1 MKKDPFIHRINFF
14 RVIFILI
21 WFALA
26 ARLFSI
32 QVLSDKYKK
41 SSAVIS
47 IREEVVIPAR
57 GVIRDRNGIELVT
70 NDLVFDLMVIG
81 VELKPFDTMM
91 LCNILGIDPVL
102 MAEQIAEQMKDPYKR
117 VNRFTLARQIPP
129 EQAGVFFELQHRFPG
144 FYIQPRTL
152 RRYPRAIAAHTL
164 GYIGEVNQRMVE
176 QDSYYL
182 PGDYIGISG
191 IEKSYEE
198 ILRGKKGIRKILK
211 DKFSRNQGPY
221 LNGRE
226 DIEALAGEDLYI
238 SIDADLQEYGEMLMQ
253 NKIGS
258 IVAIEPSSGEILA
271 LVTSPTYDPNKLS
284 GQKRAKNY
292 HELLNDK
299 YKPLMNRALQAQYP
313 PGSTFKVVNALIGEQ
328 MGVLKA
334 ETRYGCSGG
343 FHMGGL
349 TVRCH
354 GHPGPTNLAQSIQHS
369 CNAYYC
375 YAFRDMLDRNNYPST
390 AAGFEVWRNHALS
403 FGLGERF
410 DNDLPYGNKGNIPTA
425 AYYDRY
431 HGKGRWKALTVI
443 SLAIGQGEV
452 LTTPLQLANVA
463 AIIANRG
470 HYVTPHIVKAI
481 GTQENLNKPMMKR
494 HQTTV
499 DPAHYDPVI
508 RGMRDVVLAGT
519 ARNAHMEHIAVCG
532 KTGTAQNPHGANH
545 SLFIAY
551 APMENPK
558 IAIAVIVENSGYGST
573 WASPIA
579 SLMIEKFISGEITR
593 PEMETRMKNGKLL

>member
-182 PGDYIGISG
+182 PG
-191 IEKSYEE
+191 
-198 ILRGKKGIRKILK
+198 
-211 DKFSRNQGPY
+211 
-221 LNGRE
+221 
-226 DIEALAGEDLYI
+226 
-238 SIDADLQEYGEMLMQ
+238 EY
-253 NKIGS
+253 
-258 IVAIEPSSGEILA
+258 
-271 LVTSPTYDPNKLS
+271 
-284 GQKRAKNY
+284 
-292 HELLNDK
+292 
-299 YKPLMNRALQAQYP
+299 
-313 PGSTFKVVNALIGEQ
+313 
-328 MGVLKA
+328 
-334 ETRYGCSGG
+334 
-343 FHMGGL
+343 
-349 TVRCH
+349 
-354 GHPGPTNLAQSIQHS
+354 
-369 CNAYYC
+369 
-375 YAFRDMLDRNNYPST
+375 
-390 AAGFEVWRNHALS
+390 
-403 FGLGERF
+403 
-410 DNDLPYGNKGNIPTA
+410 
-425 AYYDRY
+425 
-431 HGKGRWKALTVI
+431 
-443 SLAIGQGEV
+443 
-452 LTTPLQLANVA
+452 
-463 AIIANRG
+463 
-470 HYVTPHIVKAI
+470 
-481 GTQENLNKPMMKR
+481 
-494 HQTTV
+494 
-499 DPAHYDPVI
+499 
-508 RGMRDVVLAGT
+508 
-519 ARNAHMEHIAVCG
+519 
-532 KTGTAQNPHGANH
+532 
-545 SLFIAY
+545 
-551 APMENPK
+551 
-558 IAIAVIVENSGYGST
+558 
-573 WASPIA
+573 
-579 SLMIEKFISGEITR
+579 
-593 PEMETRMKNGKLL
+593 